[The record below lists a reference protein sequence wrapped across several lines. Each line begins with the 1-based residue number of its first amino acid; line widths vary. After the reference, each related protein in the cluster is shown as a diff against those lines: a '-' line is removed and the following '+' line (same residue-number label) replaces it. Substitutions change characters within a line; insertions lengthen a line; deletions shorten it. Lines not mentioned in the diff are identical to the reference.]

1 MSKVGHADGEKWQD
15 LVGVMARLRQPDGCP
30 WDREQDHQS
39 LKKYFLEETYEVLDA
54 IDAEDDEALCDE
66 LGDAL
71 LQVVFHAQI
80 AAEENRFSIDDVVDG
95 ICRKMRRR
103 HPHVFGDGHAGDSGQ
118 VLSQW
123 EEIKAAEKAASKRKG
138 ENRGL
143 MYVNDNLPA
152 LLLAQKVQDKAA
164 RVGFDWPDISGP
176 REKVDEE
183 LAELDQAANENDI
196 KEELGDCLFALVNLA
211 RFYQV
216 DAEDALRA
224 SAHKFMKRFTYIEEA
239 LARQNKTW
247 SQADLSAMD
256 ALWQEAKTKG
266 L

>member
-1 MSKVGHADGEKWQD
+1 MNKLGQADGEKWQD
-15 LVGVMARLRQPDGCP
+15 LVGIMARLRQQDGCP
-30 WDREQDHQS
+30 WDREQTHQS

-54 IDAEDDEALCDE
+54 IDAADDEALCDE

-80 AAEENRFSIDDVVDG
+80 AAEENRFTIDDVVEG
-95 ICRKMRRR
+95 ICQKMRRR
-103 HPHVFGDGHAGDSGQ
+103 HPHVFDNGYAGDSGQ
-118 VLSQW
+118 VLTQW
-123 EEIKAAEKAASKRKG
+123 EEIKAAEKASNHKDKK
-138 ENRGL
+138 RGL

-176 REKVDEE
+176 REKVNEE
-183 LAELDQAANENDI
+183 LVELDQAANPQHI

-216 DAEDALRA
+216 DAEDALRS

-239 LARQNKTW
+239 LSRQNKTW
-247 SQADLSAMD
+247 QEMDLPGLD
-256 ALWQEAKTKG
+256 QLWQEAKTKE
-266 L
+266 